1 MGSVAV
7 PAPRRRRSAPLSLG
21 ISTAYLSLIVLIP
34 LAALTLRSLE
44 GGLSAFWEAV
54 TDPQAVA
61 ALKLTFVVSLAVV
74 AINAVAGTLVAWVLV
89 RDSFRGKSVVNTLI
103 DLPFALPTIVAGR
116 TRRRP
121 SCSPCCS

>member
-1 MGSVAV
+1 MSSVAV
-7 PAPRRRRSAPLSLG
+7 PAPRRRRSAPLALG

-74 AINAVAGTLVAWVLV
+74 AINAVAGTLVAT
-89 RDSFRGKSVVNTLI
+89 DSWPGDRADQSPLAQNTVNLDLMRGNTWFPLQ
-103 DLPFALPTIVAGR
+103 LPYRASLLGG
-116 TRRRP
+116 
-121 SCSPCCS
+121 